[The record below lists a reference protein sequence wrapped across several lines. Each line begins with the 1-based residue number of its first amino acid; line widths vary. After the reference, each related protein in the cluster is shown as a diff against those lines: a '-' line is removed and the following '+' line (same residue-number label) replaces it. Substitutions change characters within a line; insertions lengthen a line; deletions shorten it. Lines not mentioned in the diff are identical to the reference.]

1 MIRNIE
7 IKESKK
13 ETDSLIV
20 LEDLEDNFNDWET
33 KKRLFTLFRLIKA
46 VTKKSNEKIYSVSN
60 NFELEVVE
68 IANLT

>member
-46 VTKKSNEKIYSVSN
+46 VTKRSNEKIYSVSN